1 MALDGASKSCA
12 EIVIP
17 SDPNRLQ
24 FASASGRCSFLSQ
37 TDDARPEKV
46 IDVMC

>member
-12 EIVIP
+12 EIQ